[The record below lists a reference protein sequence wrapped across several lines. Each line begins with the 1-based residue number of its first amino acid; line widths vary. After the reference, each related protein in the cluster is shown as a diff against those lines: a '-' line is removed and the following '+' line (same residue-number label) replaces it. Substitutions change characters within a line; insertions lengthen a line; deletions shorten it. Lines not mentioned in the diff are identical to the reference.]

1 MRWRVTLGLS
11 LAVNLVLLFGW
22 WWTAHDR
29 ARLTRAAIVPPE
41 TNAPVIKTNVLVR
54 RQFFSWQEVESDDY
68 PTYIQNL
75 RDIQCPEQTIRDIII
90 ADVNSLF
97 ARKRATEII
106 TPEQQ
111 WWRSLPDAEIVRVA
125 MARANELESER
136 RLLLTRLL
144 GTNWETGDLVSLPRP
159 TRQGVPLDGAELGGL
174 PNDVKQAVEEITLR
188 SQDQLAAYQ
197 DEQAKAGKPLD
208 PAVLLELRQGARAE
222 LAQVLS
228 PVQLEE
234 YLLRYSQTASALR
247 SELGQLKYFNVSSNE
262 FRTMFRATDP
272 IDLQLQALANAT
284 DPNSISQRSALI
296 EQRLAAIKNT
306 LGPAR
311 YGEYVLLHDPR
322 YQEAYLTAQQAGT
335 PEAVNTIYQ
344 INRAAQEEQARLKTQ
359 TDLTAEQLA
368 IELKRA
374 ELEQLKG
381 VAQALGQDV
390 TPDPQPPPKPE
401 PKKIHVLKNGEG
413 LNFLA
418 QLYGVQPDA
427 LRAANPNIDFTKV
440 KGGESVSIPLKL
452 MPPIPVPTQ

>member
-11 LAVNLVLLFGW
+11 LAVNLILLSGW
-22 WWTAHDR
+22 WWTARDR
-29 ARLTRAAIVPPE
+29 ARLTRAAIMAPE
-41 TNAPVIKTNVLVR
+41 TNAPIIKTNVLVR

-159 TRQGVPLDGAELGGL
+159 TRQGVPLDGAELGNL

-208 PAVLLELRQGARAE
+208 PAVLLELRRAARAE

-296 EQRLAAIKNT
+296 EQRLAAIKST
-306 LGPAR
+306 LGAAR
-311 YGEYVLLHDPR
+311 YGEYVMLHDPR

-344 INRAAQEEQARLKTQ
+344 INRAAQDEQARLKTQ

-381 VAQALGQDV
+381 VAQALGQEV
-390 TPDPQPPPKPE
+390 TPEPQPPPKPE

-418 QLYGVQPDA
+418 QLYGLQPEV
-427 LRAANPNIDFTKV
+427 LRAANPNVDFSKL
-440 KGGESVSIPLKL
+440 KGGESVSIPIKL
-452 MPPIPVPTQ
+452 LPVVGVPAP